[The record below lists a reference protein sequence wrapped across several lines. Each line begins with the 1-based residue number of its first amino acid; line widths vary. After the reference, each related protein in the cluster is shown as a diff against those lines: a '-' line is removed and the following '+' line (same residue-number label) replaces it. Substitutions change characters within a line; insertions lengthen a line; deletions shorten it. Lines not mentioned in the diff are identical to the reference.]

1 MVLAI
6 LIRRGMSLVIYL
18 DHNATTPILPEVLE
32 AMMPYLT
39 TEWGNP
45 SSAYK
50 FGSKL
55 KSVIATAREQVAEL
69 IGASPLD
76 VVFTSCATESNNT
89 AIAAALRA
97 NPTKRHI
104 VTSQVEHSSVLKY
117 CMALEREAAGT
128 TPALRATPPHLRR
141 GAFPGSPPE
150 SGGAGAL
157 ATGVVN
163 RSGDFTSPPESRG
176 GAIPSPI
183 GGVNPPLQGAGGV
196 SPPCPESRAPSPESR
211 CSVTYLPVDRE
222 GLLNLADLEAAIT
235 DETAVVSLMWAN
247 NETGVLFPVEK
258 IAEICRSR
266 GVLYHCDAVQA
277 AGKVEIDVRKVPADY
292 LSITGHKFHAP
303 KGIGALY
310 VRRKLPFSPLIY
322 GGHQERNRR
331 GGTENVALL
340 IGMGKAAELARK
352 HLPDYEKKVRPLRD
366 ELEEGILRSIP
377 NTELNGHKTQ
387 GIANTANITFHG
399 IESEALL
406 ILLDKEGIC
415 ASSGS
420 ACLADSDEPS
430 HVIKAMKPESAASRQ
445 MIRFSIDAATTSD
458 QIKSAVAAVD
468 REVGALRGVSS
479 RA

>member
-1 MVLAI
+1 M
-6 LIRRGMSLVIYL
+6 RFVIYL

-45 SSAYK
+45 STAYK

-55 KSVIATAREQVAEL
+55 KSVIETACEHVAEL
-69 IGASPLD
+69 IGAHPMD
-76 VVFTSCATESNNT
+76 VIFTSCATESNNA
-89 AIAAALRA
+89 AIAAALKA
-97 NPTKRHI
+97 NPTKRQI
-104 VTSQVEHSSVLKY
+104 VSQVEHSSVLNY
-117 CMALEREAAGT
+117 CMALEKEGY
-128 TPALRATPPHLRR
+128 RA
-141 GAFPGSPPE
+141 
-150 SGGAGAL
+150 
-157 ATGVVN
+157 
-163 RSGDFTSPPESRG
+163 
-176 GAIPSPI
+176 
-183 GGVNPPLQGAGGV
+183 
-196 SPPCPESRAPSPESR
+196 
-211 CSVTYLPVDRE
+211 TYLPVDRE

-235 DETAVVSLMWAN
+235 NETAVVSLMWAN
-247 NETGVLFPVEK
+247 NETGVLFPVEP

-292 LSITGHKFHAP
+292 LSLTGHKFHAP

-310 VRRKLPFSPLIY
+310 VRRKSPFSPLVY

-331 GGTENVALL
+331 GGTESVPL
-340 IGMGKAAELARK
+340 IVGMGKAAQLARK

-366 ELEEGILRSIP
+366 ELEEGILSSIP

-387 GIANTANITFHG
+387 RLANTTNITFHG

-430 HVIKAMKPESAASRQ
+430 HVIKAMKPNTAASRQ
-445 MIRFSIDAATTSD
+445 MIRFSLDAATTQA
-458 QIKSAVAAVD
+458 QIRSAVTAVE
-468 REVGALRGVSS
+468 RETEALRGVVSQS
-479 RA
+479 